1 ARPDRSG
8 DLQIGAYYVPAAGQ
22 GAVSVE
28 TFRAHLGSRVP
39 EHMIPAWFMRLDA
52 LPVTPNGKLDRRAL
66 PEPGGMRPELA
77 TQYEPPADRIA
88 SQVSAAFTAILGVE
102 GAGRNANFF
111 DLGGNSLLAMR
122 LLEHVRRHVV
132 AGEPGGEAALVPAT
146 VFFGHPTPAGLA
158 SALQGQSDA
167 GPGRMR
173 IGRGRGADT
182 AREPIAII

>member
-1 ARPDRSG
+1 
-8 DLQIGAYYVPAAGQ
+8 
-22 GAVSVE
+22 
-28 TFRAHLGSRVP
+28 
-39 EHMIPAWFMRLDA
+39 
-52 LPVTPNGKLDRRAL
+52 
-66 PEPGGMRPELA
+66 MRPELA
-77 TQYEPPADRIA
+77 TQYEPPADRIE

-102 GAGRNANFF
+102 GVGRNDNFF

-132 AGEPGGEAALVPAT
+132 AGDEAALVPAT

-173 IGRGRGADT
+173 IGR
-182 AREPIAII
+182 